1 MDATYIG
8 DFFDRIPGII
18 EVIECI
24 RRRLGDSLFLVNHL
38 VSRARGAYQW
48 GCQVK
53 SPMLVASMII
63 DDYFNMASF
72 LFHAE
77 TRVGACRL
85 RSEDFRKI
93 EQIDIF
99 NLCI

>member
-1 MDATYIG
+1 
-8 DFFDRIPGII
+8 
-18 EVIECI
+18 
-24 RRRLGDSLFLVNHL
+24 
-38 VSRARGAYQW
+38 
-48 GCQVK
+48 
-53 SPMLVASMII
+53 MII

-77 TRVGACRL
+77 TRVRARQL

-99 NLCI
+99 NLYI